1 MKVKY
6 ANPELLIRDPVT
18 KRHLPAEGGD
28 VPETSFW
35 VRRVLSGELI
45 RIDQPTT
52 GEPTGREPVTPLTT
66 R

>member
-6 ANPELLIRDPVT
+6 ADPSKPIRDPVT
-18 KRHLPAEGGD
+18 KRHLPAEGGE

-35 VRRVLSGELI
+35 VRRVMSGELI
-45 RIDQPTT
+45 RIDQAG
-52 GEPTGREPVTPLTT
+52 GEPTGREPVAPLTT